1 MVNGIGSGTSLRL
14 PAEIPGLDPKA
25 QANGPT
31 GDVLG
36 AGAAGVTSSAGG
48 ANFSDSMKEFLG
60 GVNDLALQSD
70 KVFQQFVRGEVRD
83 LHQVALAQQE
93 AGIAVRLVAEMR
105 DKLIT
110 AYQEI
115 MRMQM

>member
-1 MVNGIGSGTSLRL
+1 MVNGIGSGTSLKL
-14 PAEIPGLDPKA
+14 PTEIPGLEPKA
-25 QANGPT
+25 GANGSI
-31 GDVLG
+31 GDALG
-36 AGAAGVTSSAGG
+36 AGAAGASGG
-48 ANFSDSMKEFLG
+48 ANFADSMKEFLG

-105 DKLIT
+105 DKLVT